1 MQENSGRTAFGRKG
15 HNDCRS
21 RIVFHATSFVVTETG
36 HGLGAQI
43 SATYGTLTP
52 IRQASQASEP
62 NRQTT
67 PAGSNDADSAFLL
80 RQRVKC
86 SQPPQLLGVGEL
98 TFTTGSVSCR
108 GDSVRQDL
116 PTGQLPT
123 WVPPYMCG
131 LEQVPRSATR
141 RCLGG
146 DPMRCRSIDARDARR
161 RCPPAEAR
169 TRAAA
174 NS

>member
-1 MQENSGRTAFGRKG
+1 MQKNSRRTAFGRKG
-15 HNDCRS
+15 HDDCRS
-21 RIVFHATSFVVTETG
+21 RITFHATSYHGYGNGALET
-36 HGLGAQI
+36 QI
-43 SATYGTLTP
+43 SSTYGTFTP
-52 IRQASQASEP
+52 MRQASQPSEP

-67 PAGSNDADSAFLL
+67 LRCRSGRRFCFCICAPKSQILSN
-80 RQRVKC
+80 
-86 SQPPQLLGVGEL
+86 PPQLSWCCLDRLVNP
-98 TFTTGSVSCR
+98 FVN
-108 GDSVRQDL
+108 DL
-116 PTGQLPT
+116 PRGQLPT
-123 WVPPYMCG
+123 WVPLYMCG
-131 LEQVPRSATR
+131 LEQVARSATR